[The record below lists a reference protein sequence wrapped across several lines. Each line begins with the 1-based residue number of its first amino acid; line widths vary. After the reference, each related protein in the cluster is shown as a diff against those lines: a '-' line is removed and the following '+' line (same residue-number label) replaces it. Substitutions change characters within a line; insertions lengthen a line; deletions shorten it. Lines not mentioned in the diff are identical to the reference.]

1 MVIVIQKTTMR
12 DVIGMGVIVV
22 VPMLTNNIV
31 QIKIHLIVNA
41 LVLQWVM
48 TMDLHIN
55 LMS

>member
-12 DVIGMGVIVV
+12 DVIGMEEIVV
-22 VPMLTNNIV
+22 VPMLTKHIV
-31 QIKIHLIVNA
+31 QIKIHLIVNV